1 MKTLKKEFKQCP
13 SCMEKHEVQIVEVK
27 EKCTFKGELV
37 EFIATYEYCSNSQEY
52 WATEEMLSANDIALK
67 DAYKTKV
74 GLLTSSEIRSIRE
87 KYDMSQSD
95 FSDILGFGGKTITRY
110 ENHYVQERAYDNL
123 IRKCRDD
130 YKYLLELIDV
140 QMAKGEVPAR
150 YYKYYE
156 IIRGLMELGRD
167 NYEIVTD
174 CNFTKK
180 ISFESEN
187 EEQNNNGVYGNGNI
201 VTIEMDTN
209 IAA

>member
-1 MKTLKKEFKQCP
+1 
-13 SCMEKHEVQIVEVK
+13 MEKHDVQVVEVE
-27 EKCTFKGELV
+27 EKSTFKGELV
-37 EFIATYEYCSNSQEY
+37 EFIATYEYCPNTQEY
-52 WATEEMLSANDIALK
+52 WETEEMLSANDIILK
-67 DAYKTKV
+67 DSYKTKV

-110 ENHYVQERAYDNL
+110 ENHYVQERTYDNL
-123 IRKCRDD
+123 IRRCRDD

-140 QMAKGEVPAR
+140 RMSKGEVPAR

-156 IIRGLMELGRD
+156 RIRKLMELGKN
-167 NYEIVTD
+167 NYEIVVD

-180 ISFESEN
+180 ISLP
-187 EEQNNNGVYGNGNI
+187 EQNNNVFHYNGNI

-209 IAA
+209 IVA